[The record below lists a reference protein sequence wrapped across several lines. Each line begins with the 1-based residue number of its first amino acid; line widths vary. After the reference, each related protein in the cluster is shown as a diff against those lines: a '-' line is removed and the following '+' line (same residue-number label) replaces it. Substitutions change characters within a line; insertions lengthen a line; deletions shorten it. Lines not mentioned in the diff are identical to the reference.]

1 MAATKVNSSV
11 PPSATRLST
20 GRLSWLVPDLA
31 SEGALTDLTEKGG
44 QSQKS
49 VKGGIGGVLVTIS
62 IILLPGNK
70 KGGREIVV
78 GLRAAIPRTDIWM
91 THGDY
96 NLIIK
101 GTYIWIDKVL
111 SHGWPHLICRQSWSK
126 GCCVWTP
133 LHLYTQ
139 CCYKLLFT
147 GMIKSRTEVTW
158 QMSPVLERCLKQVY
172 QSPGPMMG
180 DF

>member
-1 MAATKVNSSV
+1 M
-11 PPSATRLST
+11 
-20 GRLSWLVPDLA
+20 VPDLA

-101 GTYIWIDKVL
+101 GTYI
-111 SHGWPHLICRQSWSK
+111 
-126 GCCVWTP
+126 
-133 LHLYTQ
+133 
-139 CCYKLLFT
+139 
-147 GMIKSRTEVTW
+147 
-158 QMSPVLERCLKQVY
+158 
-172 QSPGPMMG
+172 
-180 DF
+180 